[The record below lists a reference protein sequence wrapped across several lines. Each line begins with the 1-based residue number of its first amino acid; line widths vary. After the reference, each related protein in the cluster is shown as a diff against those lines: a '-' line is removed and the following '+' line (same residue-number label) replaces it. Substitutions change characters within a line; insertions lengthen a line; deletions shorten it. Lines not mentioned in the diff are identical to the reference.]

1 MGLQQASRSSF
12 AKRSVAEPRGGSAG
26 ESPELWNPQT
36 SSLDL
41 GEAGLR
47 RSLMARATFGH
58 QREDRMELD
67 ALGPDAW
74 LARQLDPELI
84 DDGALDQ
91 RLNAYP
97 WLGTSSSPGMDAD
110 QLRQAYGGGGW
121 RLSEE
126 SKAVRILRAKDS
138 RRQLFERVVDL
149 WNDHFNIPFT
159 AQEANYLRPVHE
171 ERVIR
176 AHALGSFPNLLM
188 AVAQSPAMA
197 AYLDQD
203 SNRAG
208 QPNENYARELLELH
222 TLGEGN
228 GYTEADV
235 REVARAFTGWTFV
248 RHWESGPYGTFR
260 FDPSVHDAGPK
271 VVLGQPVVGTGVNQG
286 IRLVEKLARDPRT
299 ARTVA
304 TKLVRRFLGDDAA
317 AGLVDLGGESLVQ
330 RVTDV
335 YLATGGEIKAMLAE
349 ILGQEALRAVQPW
362 RRRMLKQPFH
372 YAISFLRA
380 LDVTI
385 TDPTTAI
392 YGFAGLGQVPFEWP
406 DPDGYPDDS
415 EAWVGNLAPRWRFAS
430 AVLNGW
436 TSWASLAPGQLA
448 NLCAVAGPAQWG
460 RCVSSALTGGE
471 LTREDVTALQD
482 FVDGAPGV
490 PGPAD
495 LIATFELGASSP
507 SFQTY

>member
-1 MGLQQASRSSF
+1 MGLQERVGAS
-12 AKRSVAEPRGGSAG
+12 VGS
-26 ESPELWNPQT
+26 
-36 SSLDL
+36 
-41 GEAGLR
+41 AGLR
-47 RSLMARATFGH
+47 RSLMARGTFGH
-58 QREDRMELD
+58 ERTDREELD
-67 ALGPDAW
+67 AIGAGAW
-74 LARQLDPELI
+74 LASQLDHEQV
-84 DDGALDQ
+84 DDSALEQ
-91 RLNAYP
+91 QLSAYP
-97 WLGTSSSPGMDAD
+97 WLGNSSSPGMDAAE
-110 QLRQAYGGGGW
+110 LRQAFGGGGW
-121 RLSEE
+121 RLSLE
-126 SKAVRILRAKDS
+126 SKEARLLRAKDS
-138 RRQLFERVVDL
+138 KRQLFERVVDL

-176 AHALGSFPNLLM
+176 EHALGHFPDLLL

-203 SNRAG
+203 SNLAD

-228 GYTEADV
+228 DYTEADV
-235 REVARAFTGWTFV
+235 REVARVFTGWTFV

-260 FDPSVHDAGPK
+260 FDPSVHDSGPK
-271 VVLGQPVVGTGVNQG
+271 FVLGRPVLGVGVDQGV
-286 IRLVEKLARDPRT
+286 RLVQRLAQDPRT

-304 TKLVRRFLGDDAA
+304 TKLVRWFLGDDAA
-317 AGLVDLGGESLVQ
+317 EGRVELHGRPLVEGVIDI
-330 RVTDV
+330 
-335 YLATGGEIKAMLAE
+335 YLATGGEIRAMLAE
-349 ILGQEALRAVQPW
+349 ILGQDALYAVQPW
-362 RRRMLKQPFH
+362 RRRRFKQPFH
-372 YAISFLRA
+372 FAVSFLRA

-385 TDPTTAI
+385 TDPSTAI
-392 YGFAGLGQVPFEWP
+392 YGLAGIGQVPFEWP

-415 EAWVGNLAPRWRFAS
+415 VAWVSNLAPRWRFAS

-448 NLCAVAGPAQWG
+448 GLCAAAGHGQWG
-460 RCVSSALTGGE
+460 RCVSSVLTGGE
-471 LTREDVTALQD
+471 LAPGDVAALQA

-495 LIATFELGASSP
+495 LVAIFELGASSP